1 MALPFHYQNQESFQ
15 FILLKI
21 DENFWKLFKDDE
33 NEFIWALNEY
43 TGRTWLG
50 IANINGEYVA
60 IDGSPMEYTNWDTTG
75 GNKQPNNN
83 TGDEYG

>member
-1 MALPFHYQNQESFQ
+1 MH
-15 FILLKI
+15 
-21 DENFWKLFKDDE
+21 
-33 NEFIWALNEY
+33 EY

-60 IDGSPMEYTNWDTTG
+60 SDGSPMQYTNWDTTG

-83 TGDEYG
+83 TGDEYGLDVQLKRVKIFNLDFDLK